1 MQRTRQGGA
10 TPASTSTP
18 IGKQQQQGGSG
29 QIFVNGNNDHG
40 NESIYVTPDASNA
53 SHMGSNQTPS
63 HSASSSVLKKIANV
77 RPEVGR
83 SLENI
88 LNRVKSTPNV
98 SDVEHAAM
106 ASETTMSPSA
116 MTSSFSADKVS
127 QSPANGNA
135 RLSQSYY
142 ATPAEH
148 FGKSF
153 NYSGTD
159 DGVRT
164 EYDIDGS
171 ATKSESHYARILYNQ
186 DAPGSETTAA
196 LASIPAADSNAN
208 QPIRSNIV
216 SSNLLDFNAGENS
229 NIFDHNDNMN
239 GASATPSNGHS
250 VERASASDSDA
261 GSAVTVIHQKVSPHE
276 VNYDDPF
283 K

>member
-1 MQRTRQGGA
+1 
-10 TPASTSTP
+10 
-18 IGKQQQQGGSG
+18 
-29 QIFVNGNNDHG
+29 
-40 NESIYVTPDASNA
+40 
-53 SHMGSNQTPS
+53 
-63 HSASSSVLKKIANV
+63 
-77 RPEVGR
+77 
-83 SLENI
+83 
-88 LNRVKSTPNV
+88 
-98 SDVEHAAM
+98 M
-106 ASETTMSPSA
+106 ASETTMSPSV

-135 RLSQSYY
+135 RLSQSFY

-148 FGKSF
+148 FGGKSF

-186 DAPGSETTAA
+186 DAPGSETTTA

-208 QPIRSNIV
+208 QPIRSNI
-216 SSNLLDFNAGENS
+216 SSNLLDFSAGEN

-276 VNYDDPF
+276 VNYDDAFNSPKRANNTF
-283 K
+283 DDLINDNMSTPDGINQSTKVVQSTSSHQERPLMDF